1 MNIKRTRSF
10 FIDFLILLIMY
21 NIISI
26 AFPNNDNVKILKI
39 EQNEILENYTARDI
53 RFTKYLKKYSIVSK
67 ELDKERV
74 VPNLVYVLFTCLYF
88 IVLPYLWKGRTIG
101 SYINGIQ
108 IERFDNGKLHIK
120 QLIIRSVVVIGLGY
134 LLLSNLLIFIL
145 PSKYY
150 FIVKSIL
157 GIFQVVIAVF
167 SAYMILFTKEKR
179 GIQDLISNT
188 EMTKII
194 K

>member
-1 MNIKRTRSF
+1 MSIKRTKAF
-10 FIDFLILLIMY
+10 LIDFLILLIIY
-21 NIISI
+21 NIINI
-26 AFPNNDNVKILKI
+26 VFPNNNNVKRIKI
-39 EQNEILENYTARDI
+39 EQNEILESYTARDI
-53 RFTKYLKKYSIVSK
+53 RFTKYLKNYSIVSK
-67 ELDKERV
+67 ELDKERI
-74 VPNLVYVLFTCLYF
+74 VPNLIYLLFTCLYF

-120 QLIIRSVVVIGLGY
+120 QLFIRSIVVIGLGY
-134 LLLSNLLIFIL
+134 LVLSNILLFIL

-150 FIVKSIL
+150 FIVKSII
-157 GIFQVVIAVF
+157 GIFQIVIAIF
-167 SAYMILFTKEKR
+167 SAYMILFTREKR

-188 EMTKII
+188 EMAKII

>member
-10 FIDFLILLIMY
+10 FIDFLILLVAY
-21 NIISI
+21 NIINI
-26 AFPNNDNVKILKI
+26 AFPNSDNVKRLII

-53 RFTKYLKKYSIVSK
+53 RFTKYLKNYSIVSK

-188 EMTKII
+188 EMAKII

>member
-10 FIDFLILLIMY
+10 FIDFLILLVAY
-21 NIISI
+21 NIINI
-26 AFPNNDNVKILKI
+26 AFPNSDNVKRLII

-53 RFTKYLKKYSIVSK
+53 RFTKYLKNYSIVSK

-167 SAYMILFTKEKR
+167 SAYMILFTKKKR

-188 EMTKII
+188 EMAKII

>member
-1 MNIKRTRSF
+1 MNIKRTRAF
-10 FIDFLILLIMY
+10 LIDFLILLIMY

-26 AFPNNDNVKILKI
+26 AFPNNDNVKRLKI

-53 RFTKYLKKYSIVSK
+53 RFTKYLKNYSIVSK

>member
-26 AFPNNDNVKILKI
+26 AFPNNDNVKRLKI

-53 RFTKYLKKYSIVSK
+53 RFTKYLKNYSIVSK

>member
-1 MNIKRTRSF
+1 
-10 FIDFLILLIMY
+10 MY
-21 NIISI
+21 NIINI
-26 AFPNNDNVKILKI
+26 AFPNNDNVKRLKI
-39 EQNEILENYTARDI
+39 EQNEILESYTSRDI
-53 RFTKYLKKYSIVSK
+53 RFTKYLKNYSIVSK

-74 VPNLVYVLFTCLYF
+74 VPNLVYVIFTCLYF

-120 QLIIRSVVVIGLGY
+120 QLIIRSIVVIGLGY
-134 LLLSNLLIFIL
+134 LVLSNLLVFIL

-150 FIVKSIL
+150 FIFKSIL